1 MLDGRLSL
9 LTPEGISLALTPA
22 GPGRRA
28 LAWGIDLI
36 AWSIAI
42 LLLNI
47 LMALL
52 FGNDSTGK
60 GFYLA
65 GLFLTYWGYPVICEV
80 YCGGRTLGKRWMGL
94 EVVRADG
101 LPVGWRES
109 VLRNL
114 LLAADFLPVLYAC
127 GLASML
133 CDRQF
138 RRLGD
143 LVAGTLVIYRAQPK
157 RRAATTDVAPQPLP
171 WPLSPREQRALLDLV
186 ERAKRLSPER
196 AHELADLAEP
206 LTGLR
211 GEASLARLRA
221 FAAGLTR

>member
-1 MLDGRLSL
+1 MQDGRVAL
-9 LTPEGISLALTPA
+9 LTPEGISLSLTLA

-28 LAWGIDLI
+28 IAWAIDL
-36 AWSIAI
+36 AVWSLAV
-42 LLLNI
+42 LLLSI
-47 LMALL
+47 VIRLL
-52 FGNDSTGK
+52 VGADHSGK
-60 GFYLA
+60 GLFLA
-65 GLFLTYWGYPVICEV
+65 GLFITYWGYPVLCEV
-80 YCGGRTLGKRWMGL
+80 YARGRTLGKRWMGL

-114 LLAADFLPVLYAC
+114 LMVADFLPALYAT
-127 GLASML
+127 GLICMIS
-133 CDRQF
+133 DRQF

-143 LVAGTLVIYRAQPK
+143 LVAGTLVIYHAQPK
-157 RRAATTDVAPQPLP
+157 RRRAASDVVPQPLP
-171 WPLSPREQRALLDLV
+171 WPLSPREQRALLDLI
-186 ERAKRLSPER
+186 ERADRLSPQR
-196 AHELADLAEP
+196 LNELADLAEP